1 MLSLFVYRMSNGA
14 IWLKLT
20 IIDQLFRSLP
30 GPLKNTLKYH
40 HSLRASLW
48 GASSVGSKTCLP
60 ESIALLLPGGVG
72 GGSSIKGDSFKVLSS
87 SNRYQS
93 LSSFKTVL
101 LIITVKDEI
110 NKIDPMIIAMT
121 FFIFLIW

>member
-1 MLSLFVYRMSNGA
+1 M
-14 IWLKLT
+14 KLT

-40 HSLRASLW
+40 HSLRASLC

-60 ESIALLLPGGVG
+60 ESIALLVPGGVG
-72 GGSSIKGDSFKVLSS
+72 SGSSIKGGSFKLLSS

-93 LSSFKTVL
+93 ESSFKTVP
-101 LIITVKDEI
+101 LIIIVIDEMRRDYKKGSKSTKGGK
-110 NKIDPMIIAMT
+110 NE
-121 FFIFLIW
+121 